1 MKPENNIFPSSN
13 LSDSPPPEIPAAA
26 PAPIIIAPLVRK
38 HSVFWEWVETIL
50 VALILALVL
59 RTFVVQPY
67 QVHLHSMIPTL
78 EEGDMILVSKLSYKL
93 GSPGRQDVVVFLP
106 PVQGAEKDYVKRVIG
121 LPGDTLDIKDGKV
134 YINNE
139 ELSEPYAKGPT
150 NGGKYNHIQIEPGTV
165 FVMGDNRTNSSDSRM
180 FGPVSMDKLE
190 GKVLLVF
197 WPFNRMQWG
206 F

>member
-1 MKPENNIFPSSN
+1 M
-13 LSDSPPPEIPAAA
+13 
-26 PAPIIIAPLVRK
+26 PAPIPAPVIIAPRIRK

-139 ELSEPYAKGPT
+139 PLIEPYAQGPT
-150 NGGKYNHIQIEPGTV
+150 NGGKYNHITIEPGTV

-180 FGPVSMDKLE
+180 FGPVSTDKLE

-197 WPFNRMQWG
+197 WPFGRIQWG